1 MKFFPTLVIA
11 LCALGF
17 FAFGLWLFADPVGA
31 LGKIGIASTSAIG
44 TIELRA
50 FYGGMEIGLG
60 LFLGWC
66 ALRPEW
72 QAAGLWLVLL
82 ANGGAGLARLLAVLL
97 AGMSLGG
104 ASLGGYLGW
113 ALAWE
118 LGFAALAGLA
128 LALKPA

>member
-1 MKFFPTLVIA
+1 MKAFPVLLIA

-17 FAFGLWLFADPVGA
+17 LAFGLWLLADPAGA
-31 LGKIGIASTSAIG
+31 LAKIGVATTSATG

-60 LFLGWC
+60 LFLGCC

-82 ANGGAGLARLLAVLL
+82 ANGGAGLARLLGIAL
-97 AGMSLGG
+97 AG
-104 ASLGGYLGW
+104 ASAGGYLGW

-118 LGFAALAGLA
+118 LGFAALAALA
-128 LALKPA
+128 LALRPA

>member
-1 MKFFPTLVIA
+1 MKLFPVLVIA

-17 FAFGLWLFADPVGA
+17 LAFGLWLFADPVGA
-31 LGKIGIASTSAIG
+31 LSKVGIASTSATG

-50 FYGGMEIGLG
+50 FYGGMELGLG

-72 QAAGLWLVLL
+72 QSAGLWLVLL
-82 ANGGAGLARLLAVLL
+82 ANGGAGLARLLGILL
-97 AGMSLGG
+97 AG
-104 ASLGGYLGW
+104 ASLGGYLAW

-118 LGFAALAGLA
+118 LGFAALSA
-128 LALKPA
+128 LALLLRPA